1 MRYYIADL
9 HFFHANLN
17 HRMDMRGFASGEEM
31 NAYMIEQWNRKVRKQ
46 DEVVILGD
54 FSFGKGEETAD
65 ILRSLHGRKYLIQGN
80 HDHYL
85 KDRKFDQSL
94 YEWIKPY
101 AELNDNNRKV
111 ILCHY
116 PVFCYHGQYR
126 MNRQGKPKAYMLY
139 GHVHN
144 TFDEQ
149 LVQRF
154 QQETRESER
163 EILGSE
169 GPQHIP
175 CHMINCFCMFS
186 DYMPLTLDEWIALRD
201 GGAVQLASGGNGEIH

>member
-17 HRMDMRGFASGEEM
+17 QRMDMRGFASGEEM
-31 NAYMIEQWNRKVRKQ
+31 NAYMIRQWNQKVRKQ

-65 ILRSLHGRKYLIQGN
+65 ILCSLHGKKYLIQGN

-126 MNRQGKPKAYMLY
+126 MTRQGKPKSYMLY
-139 GHVHN
+139 GHVHD

-154 QQETRESER
+154 QQETRESRR

-169 GPQHIP
+169 DLKNIP

-186 DYMPLTLDEWIALRD
+186 DYMPLSLDEWIALRD
-201 GGAVQLASGGNGEIH
+201 PV